1 MKIAIIGKD
10 LKLFKPNITTIN
22 WETMGSSS
30 KDKKKDKRHKK
41 EKKRRRRD
49 SRSPSPST
57 DSSSD
62 SGDDRRKHH
71 RAEKLAKKVAR
82 HLEKHEHHHGTTYT
96 DEDNPFGDPTLS
108 KRFVWTKKIEKKIE
122 QGVDVKELTAKAEQR
137 RHQERIEE
145 IEKVKRRR
153 EQRELEREEGV
164 KEHERLARENA
175 MQEAVQLEEKEE
187 EFHLQQAR
195 LRSFQR
201 IQAGRAKPM
210 DPLVSLLW
218 SSSSTSLP
226 LDNNNNN
233 DDDHPPLPPHLL
245 PPSPH
250 SIFQGLTLSALRET
264 VGDINAMKE
273 MDIYHPLHIEFW
285 ECLSI
290 VAHAELMES
299 IRQDAI
305 DRAKMRES
313 GSTGSTTYHQYAKE
327 AGWHDTIEDDVVKMF
342 SGKSHAQLSRLEH
355 DITMQLQQ
363 GDGGGDNEL
372 EGAAFDPGY
381 WSAVLRRLV
390 IAKAGAKLREM
401 YDDMMY
407 SYKSTY
413 VGTAATTAGTESQF
427 EQHERELLKQGE
439 EAGLDPELLAL
450 ALNHKTEEEEE
461 EEEGEEGGEMATTG
475 GVKRGEPE
483 SWEETQQQQQKQQEE
498 KEEEERRRLNHHH
511 NDNNNDGQYSPRPLA
526 PEHYGGME
534 VVDEEDDLREIQ
546 VLRAQIRYKAAQE
559 FAASSGRGGG
569 IQAGAVGSGEA
580 DRIYR
585 QIVRDPEGANAVL
598 GVDNSLFKYVTV
610 ESGGGG
616 EGEAGPSSSSRGAA
630 VEAPQQPIIEEEEER
645 RMMTIASRM
654 MGGDMNQALDAPFT
668 GGEISSDNSNA
679 AAQYWWH
686 DKYRPRKP
694 KYFNRVHTGFEW
706 NSYNKTHYDSDNP
719 PPKTIQGYKFNI
731 FYPDLIDKT
740 QAPKFKI
747 ERDDDGESGGGGDGS
762 TCILRFT
769 AGPPYEDVSFRIL
782 NKEWEYNHKR
792 GFKCVFER
800 GILHLF
806 FNFKRPRYR
815 R

>member
-1 MKIAIIGKD
+1 
-10 LKLFKPNITTIN
+10 
-22 WETMGSSS
+22 MGSSS
-30 KDKKKDKRHKK
+30 KEKRKDKRHKK

-49 SRSPSPST
+49 SPSPSPST
-57 DSSSD
+57 DNSSSSSN
-62 SGDDRRKHH
+62 SGDDRRKRH

-122 QGVDVKELTAKAEQR
+122 QGVDVKDLTAKAEQR
-137 RHQERIEE
+137 RHQERMEE
-145 IEKVKRRR
+145 IEKVKKRR
-153 EQRELEREEGV
+153 EQRESEREEGL

-187 EFHLQQAR
+187 EFHLQQAK

-201 IQAGRAKPM
+201 IQAGRAKPI

-218 SSSSTSLP
+218 SSPSSSSSLS
-226 LDNNNNN
+226 LDNNNKDN
-233 DDDHPPLPPHLL
+233 DPPPPHPLPP
-245 PPSPH
+245 PPH
-250 SIFQGLTLSALRET
+250 STFQDLTLSALRET
-264 VGDINAMKE
+264 VGDINAMKVL
-273 MDIYHPLHIEFW
+273 DIYDPLHVEFW

-290 VAHAELMES
+290 VAHAELMEA
-299 IRQDAI
+299 IRQDDV
-305 DRAKMRES
+305 DRTKMRGS
-313 GSTGSTTYHQYAKE
+313 GSGGGGGGTTYHRHVKE
-327 AGWHDTIEDDVVKMF
+327 AGWHDTIEEDVVMMF

-363 GDGGGDNEL
+363 GGSDSDNDNEL
-372 EGAAFDPGY
+372 EGAAFDPEY

-390 IAKAGAKLREM
+390 IAKARAKLREM
-401 YDDMMY
+401 YDDMMHN
-407 SYKSTY
+407 YKSTY
-413 VGTAATTAGTESQF
+413 VGTAATVDGVGGGTTAGSESQF
-427 EQHERELLKQGE
+427 EQHERDLLKQGE

-450 ALNHKTEEEEE
+450 ALNHKTKEDGEGG
-461 EEEGEEGGEMATTG
+461 GEERVTTTTTDGGGG
-475 GVKRGEPE
+475 GVLKRGEPE
-483 SWEETQQQQQKQQEE
+483 SWVETQQQQQRQQQE
-498 KEEEERRRLNHHH
+498 EEEERRRLSHR
-511 NDNNNDGQYSPRPLA
+511 NNNDGEYSPRPLA
-526 PEHYGGME
+526 PEHHAGMDI
-534 VVDEEDDLREIQ
+534 VSEEDDLREMQ
-546 VLRAQIRYKAAQE
+546 VLRAQIRYKAAEE
-559 FAASSGRGGG
+559 FAASSGGGRRRGAAGGG
-569 IQAGAVGSGEA
+569 GGGEA

-598 GVDNSLFKYVTV
+598 GVDNSLLKYVTA
-610 ESGGGG
+610 SAG
-616 EGEAGPSSSSRGAA
+616 ERGGEAGPSSRGEAA
-630 VEAPQQPIIEEEEER
+630 ATAAAPQQSINQEEER
-645 RMMTIASRM
+645 RMMTIASQM
-654 MGGDMNQALDAPFT
+654 MGGDMDQALDAPFT
-668 GGEISSDNSNA
+668 GGEISTSDNNTDA

-719 PPKTIQGYKFNI
+719 PPKSIQGYKFNI
-731 FYPDLIDKT
+731 FYPDLIDMT

-747 ERDDDGESGGGGDGS
+747 ERDTDSESGGGGDGS

>member
-1 MKIAIIGKD
+1 
-10 LKLFKPNITTIN
+10 
-22 WETMGSSS
+22 MGSSS
-30 KDKKKDKRHKK
+30 KDKKKEKRHKK

-62 SGDDRRKHH
+62 SSDDRRKHR

-137 RHQERIEE
+137 RHQERMEE

-187 EFHLQQAR
+187 EFHLQQAK

-201 IQAGRAKPM
+201 IQAGRAKPI

-218 SSSSTSLP
+218 SSSSTSLS

-264 VGDINAMKE
+264 VGDINTMKE
-273 MDIYHPLHIEFW
+273 MDIYDPLHIEFW

-290 VAHAELMES
+290 VAQAELMEA
-299 IRQDAI
+299 IRQDDI
-305 DRAKMRES
+305 DRNKMRRS
-313 GSTGSTTYHQYAKE
+313 SSTGVTTYHHHHVKE
-327 AGWHDTIEDDVVKMF
+327 AGWHDTIEEDVVKMF

-363 GDGGGDNEL
+363 GNGGGDSEL
-372 EGAAFDPGY
+372 EGAAFDPEY

-390 IAKAGAKLREM
+390 IAKARAKLREV

-407 SYKSTY
+407 RYKSTY
-413 VGTAATTAGTESQF
+413 VGTSAAAVDGVGVTATTAGTESQF
-427 EQHERELLKQGE
+427 QQHERELLKQGE

-450 ALNHKTEEEEE
+450 ALNHKMEEEE
-461 EEEGEEGGEMATTG
+461 EEEGGGEMATTG
-475 GVKRGEPE
+475 GVKRGEPG
-483 SWEETQQQQQKQQEE
+483 SWEETQQQQQ
-498 KEEEERRRLNHHH
+498 EEEERRRVNHHH
-511 NDNNNDGQYSPRPLA
+511 HDNNNDGEYSPRPLA
-526 PEHYGGME
+526 PEHYAGME

-559 FAASSGRGGG
+559 FAASSRGGAGGGGGGGRRGGG
-569 IQAGAVGSGEA
+569 RRAGAGDSGDNGEA

-598 GVDNSLFKYVTV
+598 GVDNSLLKYVIA
-610 ESGGGG
+610 ESGGGGGGG
-616 EGEAGPSSSSRGAA
+616 EGEAGPSSSSRRAA
-630 VEAPQQPIIEEEEER
+630 AAAPQQPIIEEEEER

-668 GGEISSDNSNA
+668 GGEISSDTANA
-679 AAQYWWH
+679 AAEYWWH
-686 DKYRPRKP
+686 EKYRPRKP

-747 ERDDDGESGGGGDGS
+747 ERDDDGESVGGGDGS
-762 TCILRFT
+762 TCILRFI